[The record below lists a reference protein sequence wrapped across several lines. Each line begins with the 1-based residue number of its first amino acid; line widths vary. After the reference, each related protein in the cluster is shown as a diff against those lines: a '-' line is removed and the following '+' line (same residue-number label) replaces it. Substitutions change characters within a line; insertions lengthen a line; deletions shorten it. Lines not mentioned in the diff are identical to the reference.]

1 MYLKYYSYICIEFKT
16 KVMKTIDNTINP
28 LGCCRQDSF
37 LSLAKKMI
45 PSLREQMVKK
55 AFELTS
61 EGIIPAKRFKNQI
74 EFIRATFPHDEFTTA
89 FNVWEFLRS
98 NNISDRSQV
107 TPEMKMM
114 AENIKFNG

>member
-1 MYLKYYSYICIEFKT
+1 MRN
-16 KVMKTIDNTINP
+16 IDNTINP
-28 LGCCRQDSF
+28 LGCCRQDTF

-45 PSLREQMVKK
+45 PSLREEMVKK
-55 AFELTS
+55 AFELRS
-61 EGIIPAKRFKNQI
+61 QGIIPAKKFKNQI
-74 EFIRATFPHDEFTTA
+74 EFIRATFPNEEFIVA